1 MKSNWDFFLYYLV
14 NLQSKNMLLILLN
27 SLCIQKYFSKK
38 HNLFLWVYYFFIH
51 TTQSSNKMIPRDQTS
66 DLGPE
71 GNGFSLGTWSLV
83 LKIPCAITSGAKYD
97 GYLKWYI
104 LEMNNYYELERGK
117 EVCSGTF
124 LLSVQYD
131 LCKRSMQLDEQLF
144 LGRILN

>member
-1 MKSNWDFFLYYLV
+1 
-14 NLQSKNMLLILLN
+14 
-27 SLCIQKYFSKK
+27 
-38 HNLFLWVYYFFIH
+38 
-51 TTQSSNKMIPRDQTS
+51 MIPRDQTS

-117 EVCSGTF
+117 EVCSGTI

-131 LCKRSMQLDEQLF
+131 LCKSSMQLNEQLF